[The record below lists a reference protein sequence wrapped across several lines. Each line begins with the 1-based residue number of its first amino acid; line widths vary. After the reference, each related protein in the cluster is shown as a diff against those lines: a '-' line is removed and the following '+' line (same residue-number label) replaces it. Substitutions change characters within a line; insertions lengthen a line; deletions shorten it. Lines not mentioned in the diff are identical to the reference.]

1 MTQNKSYIPLHL
13 YSHYSIKEGLNN
25 PKEIV
30 NAAKKAGMEAIALT
44 DIDNISGCIEFY
56 KIAKQENIKPIIGS
70 LINLDEGSLLLIALN
85 RNGYNNLLRIISWI
99 NDGKKDKSI
108 NNFKLNIQDI
118 VCIVGHENSIL
129 YNSLSY
135 KYQIKEA
142 WEDLVNINLSFLQT
156 LFKDNLY
163 IELQFSEY
171 DKSADL
177 IKEKLIYIANKYKI
191 ELVACPRVYY
201 LSQDDK
207 DLHQILVSEKEKKPL
222 VEINQ
227 INHPMYRFFDGYKFY
242 MPSYEEFSLAI
253 NNELAIQNTINI
265 ANKVEDYELFSMP
278 TLPKFKC
285 PNNKQSEKYFRE
297 LCEAG
302 WEIKIKPILNETNE
316 QEYKNRLEAEFQ
328 VFKDAKLFD
337 YFLIIKD
344 ILDYARSKDYLVGV
358 GRGSSSGCLISYLLE
373 ITQIDPIKYNL
384 LFERFY
390 NAGREKSLPD
400 IDCDFETRSR
410 DDVINYI
417 TKKYGKTNVGQ
428 ISTYGTLMGRAAL
441 KAIFRA
447 YNDIS
452 FGEQNEITKII
463 PDKAKISDELQQM
476 KEIGEQPSVIR
487 WTLLNK
493 KKYLEPWCVIKDG
506 KLTGPLAEKFRKAI
520 ELEGVYFNKSK
531 HAAGIVIGHTTL
543 DTIIP
548 MIWDDK
554 SKRQIIGCEMTE
566 LEYAGLCKMDILG
579 LSTLDRIKD
588 INKD

>member
-1 MTQNKSYIPLHL
+1 MIYIPLHI
-13 YSHYSIKEGLNN
+13 YSHYSIKDGLNN

-30 NAAKKAGMEAIALT
+30 EIAKKHNLPAIALT

-56 KIAKQENIKPIIGS
+56 KIAKQEKIKPIIGS

-85 RNGYNNLLRIISWI
+85 KNGYSNLLQITSWI
-99 NDGKKDKSI
+99 NSGKKDK
-108 NNFKLNIQDI
+108 NLDNFNCNTEDI
-118 VCIVGHENSIL
+118 ICIVGHEGSTL

-135 KYQIKEA
+135 KYQIKKA
-142 WEDLVNINLSFLQT
+142 WQDLTDINIGKLRG
-156 LFKDNLY
+156 LFKFNLY
-163 IELQFSEY
+163 IELQYSEY
-171 DKSADL
+171 DKFSDV
-177 IKEKLIYIANKYKI
+177 IKEKLIGIATKYQLD
-191 ELVACPRVYY
+191 LVVCPRVYY
-201 LSQDDK
+201 LEEANK

-222 VEINQ
+222 ADLNQ
-227 INHPMYRFFDGYKFY
+227 INSTVYKFFDGYKFY
-242 MPSYEEFSLAI
+242 LPSYEELKNQI
-253 NNELAIQNTINI
+253 NNDIAIENTIKI
-265 ANKVEDYELFSMP
+265 ADKVEDYELFKMP
-278 TLPKFKC
+278 ALPKFKT
-285 PNNKQSEKYFRE
+285 PHKQTSEAFCEQLCRE
-297 LCEAG
+297 G
-302 WEIKIKPILNETNE
+302 WARRIQPIILPSDEKLYKSRLNE
-316 QEYKNRLEAEFQ
+316 EFE
-328 VFKDAKLFD
+328 VFKNANLFD

-358 GRGSSSGCLISYLLE
+358 GRGSSSGCLISYLLG

-400 IDCDFETRSR
+400 IDCDFEARSR
-410 DDVINYI
+410 DDIITYI
-417 TKKYGKTNVGQ
+417 TKKYGKSNVGQ

-476 KEIGEQPSVIR
+476 KEQGEQPSVIR

-531 HAAGIVIGHTTL
+531 HAAGVVIGHTTL

-588 INKD
+588 INKE